1 MRQTADNAFE
11 ALALPE
17 LGVIYRVARRLTR
30 NEAEAEDLVQETYL
44 KAQKAFASF
53 QLQDFGIRPWLLR
66 ILNNSFLNRIAR
78 DRRAPRHTDHE
89 ILESFESAGAAS
101 SAAHPVLNFDNL
113 DDEVKTAIEGLQPE
127 FRAVLLLWATMEY
140 SYQEIAEI
148 IDVPIGTVM
157 SRLHRAKR
165 QMADSLRGYAREH
178 RLAAERD
185 AG

>member
-1 MRQTADNAFE
+1 MRQLADNAFE

-44 KAQKAFASF
+44 KAQTAFASF
-53 QLQDFGIRPWLLR
+53 QLQAFGIRPWLLR
-66 ILNNSFLNRIAR
+66 ILNNSFLNRVAR
-78 DRRAPRHTDHE
+78 DRRAPRHTDNE
-89 ILESFESAGAAS
+89 ILESFESASGAANATRQS
-101 SAAHPVLNFDNL
+101 LDFDHL
-113 DDEVKTAIEGLQPE
+113 DDEVKAAIEGLQPE

-140 SYQEIAEI
+140 SYQEIADI

-165 QMADSLRGYAREH
+165 LMSDALRGYAREH